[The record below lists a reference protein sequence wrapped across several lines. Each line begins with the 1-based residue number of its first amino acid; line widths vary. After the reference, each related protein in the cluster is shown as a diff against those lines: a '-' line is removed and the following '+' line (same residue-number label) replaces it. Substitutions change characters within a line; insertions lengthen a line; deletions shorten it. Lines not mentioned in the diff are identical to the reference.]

1 MFAVHNKQ
9 PMEFLDSSAPLY
21 GRARRWWGSV
31 LNEHGK
37 PEQIEFEAAFYKGL
51 YSCTGAFPQK

>member
-21 GRARRWWGSV
+21 GRARRWWGSI
-31 LNEHGK
+31 LKNE
-37 PEQIEFEAAFYKGL
+37 PTDNSANVMLPQDVIGL
-51 YSCTGAFPQK
+51 LK